1 MLSKICKTYKFF
13 LMQQFCFKTNN
24 FKYKNIP
31 IKKPKEN
38 IYLKFLFSR
47 IRIKK

>member
-31 IKKPKEN
+31 NYQKAKRKHLSQIF
-38 IYLKFLFSR
+38 IF
-47 IRIKK
+47 